1 MSEIGYDLR
10 VRIRCGEARVLGPG
24 KVQLLQAIEQTGSI
38 SAAARQLGMSYRR
51 AWLLVEA
58 MNRDF
63 REPVVTRHIGG
74 VAGGGANV
82 TPFGHTVLE
91 AYARL
96 EADLRKQLDT
106 RAAAFAPLLNP
117 ACADRSA

>member
-10 VRIRCGEARVLGPG
+10 VRIRCGQTRVLGPG
-24 KVQLLQAIEQTGSI
+24 KVQLLRAIEQTGSI
-38 SAAARQLGMSYRR
+38 SAAARQLEMSYRR

-63 REPVVTRHIGG
+63 REPLVTRHIGG
-74 VAGGGANV
+74 AAGGGANV

-91 AYARL
+91 TYARL
-96 EADLRKQLDT
+96 ETDLREQLGA
-106 RAAAFAPLLNP
+106 RAAVFAPLLNQ
-117 ACADRSA
+117 ACADRSP